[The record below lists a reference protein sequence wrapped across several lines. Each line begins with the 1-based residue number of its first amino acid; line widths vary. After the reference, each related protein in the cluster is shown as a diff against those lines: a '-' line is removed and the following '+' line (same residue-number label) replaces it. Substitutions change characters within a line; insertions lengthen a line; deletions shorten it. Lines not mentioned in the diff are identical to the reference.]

1 MLESLCV
8 ISYYRSFEKVAK
20 YLLYSLAGEKIFIA
34 FLDEL
39 GNFGNFGFR
48 KIFGWLGHIGN
59 FKIFQKKFHKI
70 KVKYFSLFD
79 KIKF

>member
-1 MLESLCV
+1 M
-8 ISYYRSFEKVAK
+8 AK
-20 YLLYSLAGEKIFIA
+20 YLLYGLSGEKIFIA

-48 KIFGWLGHIGN
+48 KIFGWLSHLGN
-59 FKIFQKKFHKI
+59 FKIFRKKFHKI
-70 KVKYFSLFD
+70 KVKYFSQFD